1 MRRRLPMRELIQAS
15 QPLLLPCRNPHRLA
29 LATQKPCSSHAQ
41 AVLSPCRSLLFVTP
55 CFTRRGQ
62 YLPQVCGPILC
73 PLVAACAL
81 LCEPTPNP
89 AANRKRSQHACL
101 HEHPNVSRD
110 EHKTRADGR
119 ESGAKLSP
127 LLTNA
132 ERDVFNTLSD
142 KLPDEPSGADTLS
155 NSVYLHVFTF
165 CATMVS
171 GWNDDA
177 A

>member
-1 MRRRLPMRELIQAS
+1 MLKLRSR
-15 QPLLLPCRNPHRLA
+15 
-29 LATQKPCSSHAQ
+29 HADR
-41 AVLSPCRSLLFVTP
+41 VFFVTP

-73 PLVAACAL
+73 PLVAACGL

-89 AANRKRSQHACL
+89 AAIPRCSLCERLHDSQS
-101 HEHPNVSRD
+101 VSRD
-110 EHKTRADGR
+110 ERTTAANGE

-142 KLPDEPSGADTLS
+142 KLPDELSYNDILSGS
-155 NSVYLHVFTF
+155 MYLYVFTF